1 MAGVSCDTSSV
12 TSDCIFS
19 DVGRLE
25 LAADG
30 CMQGARLRARGARW
44 LERGKSAGWW
54 GLKDGTMAPAMAGRR
69 RYGHHPCFLT
79 PKNGDARRGWPE
91 TSMSSTAMQGEAG
104 LKLFPLTWKRACNPN
119 PNPPFRA
126 VIFLSCA
133 AAPLAANTFIRS
145 ARAKRRAV
153 PCRAVLSTVLAY
165 YSWLVTYDVRLLYVS
180 AESATLSV
188 HQPTHASL
196 SRPSR

>member
-69 RYGHHPCFLT
+69 RCGHHPCFLT

-91 TSMSSTAMQGEAG
+91 TSTPRTAMQGEAG
-104 LKLFPLTWKRACNPN
+104 LKLFPRTWKRACSPT
-119 PNPPFRA
+119 PTLRSVPLFSCLALLRHLRRTPSFVLRA
-126 VIFLSCA
+126 QSG
-133 AAPLAANTFIRS
+133 
-145 ARAKRRAV
+145 V
-153 PCRAVLSTVLAY
+153 PCRAVPCCRRY
-165 YSWLVTYDVRLLYVS
+165 
-180 AESATLSV
+180 
-188 HQPTHASL
+188 
-196 SRPSR
+196 